1 MTEYCVSTFPLS
13 AFPLEQFLGDLSASG
28 ISMIEL
34 GKKHFEELD
43 ASTAASLQ
51 AETGLRFNSTLTTE
65 DIAALDGLE
74 KQIAVLDHAREL
86 SLPTVSV
93 SSGGRE
99 DADESEIEL
108 IIDRLQ
114 TLTEEAVRRNLTLS
128 FYSHGGWMAYN
139 LKRCERIFD
148 AISSDSFGYYYC
160 PYHFQI
166 AGDDPLVALERLGH
180 RLSSVY
186 FDCGV
191 DPATG
196 SADSPLWGADIDY
209 GTVCRAIKGTGYAG
223 EIMLIYFAQ
232 DTATPGPT
240 VEGIR
245 AARALVDE
253 LMA

>member
-1 MTEYCVSTFPLS
+1 MTGYCASTFPLS
-13 AFPLEQFLGDLSASG
+13 AFPLDQFLCDLAANG
-28 ISMIEL
+28 ISLIEL

-43 ASTAASLQ
+43 AATAANIQ

-65 DIAALDGLE
+65 DIAIPDGLE

-86 SLPTVSV
+86 SLSSVSV

-99 DADESEIEL
+99 DATEAEIEL
-108 IIDRLQ
+108 IIDRLRM
-114 TLTEEAVRRNLTLS
+114 LTGEAEKRNLTLS

-139 LKRCERIFD
+139 LERCERIFN
-148 AISSDSFGYYYC
+148 AISSDSFGCYYC
-160 PYHFQI
+160 PYHFQV

-186 FDCGV
+186 FDCGG

-196 SADSPLWGADIDY
+196 NTDTPLWGADIDY
-209 GTVCRAIKGTGYAG
+209 GAVCQAIKRTNYSG

-232 DTATPGPT
+232 DTDTPGPT
-240 VEGIR
+240 VKGLQ
-245 AARALVDE
+245 AARAVVDG

>member
-13 AFPLEQFLGDLSASG
+13 AIPLEQFLGDLSASG

-34 GKKHFEELD
+34 GKRHFEGLD
-43 ASTAASLQ
+43 ASTAARLQ

-65 DIAALDGLE
+65 DIAAPDGLE
-74 KQIAVLDHAREL
+74 RQVAILNHAQEL
-86 SLPTVSV
+86 SLRAVSV

-99 DADESEIEL
+99 DSDEAEIEL

-114 TLTEEAVRRNLTLS
+114 ALTVEAEQRNLALS

-139 LKRCERIFD
+139 LERCERIFD
-148 AISSDSFGYYYC
+148 AISSESFGYYYC

-196 SADSPLWGADIDY
+196 NADSPLWGADIDY
-209 GTVCRAIKGTGYAG
+209 GAVCRAIKGTGYAG

-232 DTATPGPT
+232 DTGTPGPT
-240 VEGIR
+240 VEGVQ

>member
-13 AFPLEQFLGDLSASG
+13 AFPLDHFLGDLATTG
-28 ISMIEL
+28 ISMVEL
-34 GKKHFEELD
+34 GKQHFEELD

-65 DIAALDGLE
+65 DIAAPDGLE

-86 SLPTVSV
+86 SLAAVSV

-99 DADESEIEL
+99 DATEAEIEL
-108 IIDRLQ
+108 IIDRLK
-114 TLTEEAVRRNLTLS
+114 TLTGEAEKRNLTLS

-139 LKRCERIFD
+139 LTRCERIFD

-209 GTVCRAIKGTGYAG
+209 GAVCQAVKRTGYRG

-232 DTATPGPT
+232 DTGTPGPT
-240 VEGIR
+240 VEGVQ
-245 AARALVDE
+245 AARTLVDE